1 MKSNR
6 LLPLAV
12 IILVLPAL
20 FGFPSKNEPTPS
32 VPDQQLTKL
41 SKTWKAT
48 TVTLDGQAQTG
59 YTSFTIKLSGTAGQT
74 TFDYT
79 TTGRPAL
86 SPWAAA
92 GKFTFGTDPATQLTR
107 DDSLPVTYSV
117 TDVAPI
123 QLQMGFNYSGA
134 GIAGRVNNVKG
145 NWVFT
150 FIPQ

>member
-1 MKSNR
+1 MKRNR
-6 LLPLAV
+6 LLPLVV
-12 IILVLPAL
+12 IILVLPVL
-20 FGFPSKNEPTPS
+20 FGCPSKNEPTPS
-32 VPDQQLTKL
+32 GTDQQLTKL

-48 TVTLDGQAQTG
+48 SAKLDGADQTG
-59 YTSFTIKLSGTAGQT
+59 YTSFTIKLSGAAGAT

-92 GKFTFGTDPATQLTR
+92 GKFTFGTDFATQLTR

-117 TDVAPI
+117 TDT
-123 QLQMGFNYSGA
+123 QLQMTFNYSGA

-150 FIPQ
+150 FTPQ